1 MPVKKL
7 EISVS
12 PFSNIDSGML
22 RRSWRKAVRA
32 VLVFSERGKGGKLVL
47 VMLAVLVELH
57 AADVVELAA
66 SDVLTVR
73 PIEAMPGLLVM
84 RIVSLLV
91 SSSAQ
96 EVTGNEVVI
105 MVEISVDQI
114 VDSVVTL
121 KAKTLLEHGVP
132 EMEASTSFNNDVEL
146 EHGTDVSTGLLE
158 ESFWVEEPVH
168 CASDAQSLLAA

>member
-1 MPVKKL
+1 
-7 EISVS
+7 
-12 PFSNIDSGML
+12 
-22 RRSWRKAVRA
+22 
-32 VLVFSERGKGGKLVL
+32 VL

-158 ESFWVEEPVH
+158 ESF
-168 CASDAQSLLAA
+168 